1 MTTESTDVLAA
12 ERSTHWN
19 YFEAVI
25 CIHPDR
31 HAKPNWAIVQNP
43 HGDAHI
49 SASLSLSLWLQCC
62 VPLKVISI
70 TETLAQVIPTGTA
83 ASCIISQM
91 PRRAVLGS
99 PTPECPHTDDN
110 WRLLCATV
118 ILKLPLKPEKGKSR
132 KLLYT
137 IWTQRECSDN
147 DFFSN
152 MWTGDQ
158 N

>member
-1 MTTESTDVLAA
+1 MTTESTDVLAV

-19 YFEAVI
+19 YSEAVI
-25 CIHPDR
+25 CMYPDR
-31 HAKPNWAIVQNP
+31 RAKPNWDIVQNP
-43 HGDAHI
+43 HGDSHI
-49 SASLSLSLWLQCC
+49 SASLSPLWLHCC

-70 TETLAQVIPTGTA
+70 TEMLALVIPTGTA

-91 PRRAVLGS
+91 PRRAVLQS
-99 PTPECPHTDDN
+99 QTPECPHTDDN
-110 WRLLCATV
+110 WRLLCVTV
-118 ILKLPLKPEKGKSR
+118 TLKLPLEPEKGKSR

-147 DFFSN
+147 NFFSN